1 MSSSRILQR
10 IGGAVLL
17 CIYTVRK
24 CEDKVYVLSQL
35 FLISTCCM
43 QQYLSVSNTASLLI
57 SLICVERVSIFK
69 NVVREIKYFKTS
81 FYNLLTVVKSLGLS
95 QENTQ
100 SRGKWT
106 NENEG
111 DNWLTHVQP
120 ELEKKWPLKQ
130 HARMRA
136 RAHMCMCN
144 LVTVVITDD
153 VVDTE

>member
-1 MSSSRILQR
+1 M
-10 IGGAVLL
+10 
-17 CIYTVRK
+17 
-24 CEDKVYVLSQL
+24 YVLSQL

-43 QQYLSVSNTASLLI
+43 QQYLSASNTASLLI

-120 ELEKKWPLKQ
+120 ELEKMAIKTACVCM
-130 HARMRA
+130 HACV
-136 RAHMCMCN
+136 HEHTCMCN